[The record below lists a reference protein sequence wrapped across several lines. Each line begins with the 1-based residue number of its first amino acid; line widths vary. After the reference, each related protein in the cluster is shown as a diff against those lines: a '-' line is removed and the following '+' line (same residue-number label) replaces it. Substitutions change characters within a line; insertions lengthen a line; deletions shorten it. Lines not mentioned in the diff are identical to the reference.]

1 MCAAANMVRRFVKST
16 RGVAAIEFAAILP
29 VLAVI
34 FLGSFDGG
42 RAIAIYLKVRSAT
55 FELAAITNQYGNG
68 AGAPPIQSS
77 DMTAITGATSLVMS
91 PYTST
96 TPVVTISQ
104 IAISNKGKATIA
116 WSYSKGGTART
127 QGASITIPAGLI
139 VNSSYLIFAEVS
151 YNFTPMFGF
160 FGSAIT
166 FSDNLYVTP
175 RSSTCVVY
183 VPQQT
188 ATQCT

>member
-1 MCAAANMVRRFVKST
+1 MRAAQNIFRRFAKST
-16 RGVAAIEFAAILP
+16 HGVAAIEFAAILP

-55 FELAAITNQYGNG
+55 FALASITNQY
-68 AGAPPIQSS
+68 PTIQAA
-77 DMTAITGATSLVMS
+77 DMTTITEATSVVMS
-91 PYTST
+91 PYTS
-96 TPVVTISQ
+96 PAPIVTISQ
-104 IAISNKGKATIA
+104 IAISNKGVATIA
-116 WSYSKGGTART
+116 WSYSLGGTARA
-127 QGASITIPAGLI
+127 QGSAITIPAALT

-151 YNFTPMFGF
+151 YYFTPLFGF

-166 FSDNLYVTP
+166 FSDNLYTTP

-183 VPQQT
+183 VPEQT
-188 ATQCT
+188 ATACT

>member
-1 MCAAANMVRRFVKST
+1 MRAATNIFRRFLKST
-16 RGVAAIEFAAILP
+16 RGVAAIEFAAVLP

-55 FELAAITNQYGNG
+55 FALASITNQYTT
-68 AGAPPIQSS
+68 IQST
-77 DMTAITGATSLVMS
+77 DMTGITSAIAKVMA
-91 PYTST
+91 PYPSA
-96 TPVVTISQ
+96 PAVITISQ
-104 IAISNKGKATIA
+104 IAISNKGVATIA
-116 WSYSKGGTART
+116 WSYSQGGTARA
-127 QGASITIPAGLI
+127 QGSAITIPANLA
-139 VNSSYLIFAEVS
+139 VKSSYLIFAEVS
-151 YNFTPMFGF
+151 YNFAPMFGF
-160 FGSAIT
+160 FGSSIN

-188 ATQCT
+188 ATACT

>member
-1 MCAAANMVRRFVKST
+1 MRAAAKIFRRFLTST
-16 RGVAAIEFAAILP
+16 RGVAAIEFAAVLP

-55 FELAAITNQYGNG
+55 FALAAITNQF
-68 AGAPPIQSS
+68 PTIQSA
-77 DMTAITGATSLVMS
+77 DMTGIINAVEQVMAPYPYAPAVITV
-91 PYTST
+91 
-96 TPVVTISQ
+96 SQ
-104 IAISNKGKATIA
+104 IAIDKKKKATIA
-116 WSYSKGGTART
+116 WSYSQGGTARG
-127 QGASITIPAGLI
+127 QGSAITVPANLA
-139 VNSSYLIFAEVS
+139 VKSSYLIFAEVS

-188 ATQCT
+188 ATACT